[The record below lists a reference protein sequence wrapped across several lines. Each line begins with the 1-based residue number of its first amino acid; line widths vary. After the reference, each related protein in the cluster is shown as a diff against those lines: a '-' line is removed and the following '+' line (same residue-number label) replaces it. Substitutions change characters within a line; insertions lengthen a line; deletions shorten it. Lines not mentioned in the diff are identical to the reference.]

1 MFLSF
6 WWKHFSLWSLQKL
19 FIVFRYTEQ
28 GCILNL
34 KLIPPPLDLYF
45 GPNESFCNEEL
56 RAAGEKL
63 STFFVGRGGE
73 NSQIKTFNLN
83 LQKKKSYYMNFKLTI

>member
-1 MFLSF
+1 MKAFFALIAS
-6 WWKHFSLWSLQKL
+6 KTLHSFSLYRAGLYIK
-19 FIVFRYTEQ
+19 FEI
-28 GCILNL
+28 NP
-34 KLIPPPLDLYF
+34 PPPLDLYF

-83 LQKKKSYYMNFKLTI
+83 LQKKSHTT